1 MFSRSPS
8 SRPTQGPNFKLQFS
22 RTVMKYFQA
31 NCQILIEAAKNCILV
46 LPVRVN
52 IKYQVINYRKK
63 KQVMT

>member
-31 NCQILIEAAKNCILV
+31 NCQILIEAAKNCTLV
-46 LPVRVN
+46 LSMRVN
-52 IKYQVINYRKK
+52 INIKLLTKEKI